1 MLNINKKFDQIRA
14 NKAGDVIVLDGGL
27 ATQLESVHNANIKHN
42 RNKNVG
48 NLWSGNVL
56 LDSLP
61 DPGGRR
67 HSVYDAPLT
76 LPDVSDKL
84 LSSPANIEE
93 SWLISLIL
101 SPPDQVPALS
111 LGQNVV
117 QDEG

>member
-56 LDSLP
+56 LDSPTLVQ
-61 DPGGRR
+61 RA
-67 HSVYDAPLT
+67 HQVYT
-76 LPDVSDKL
+76 
-84 LSSPANIEE
+84 SSI
-93 SWLISLIL
+93 
-101 SPPDQVPALS
+101 QFF
-111 LGQNVV
+111 
-117 QDEG
+117 